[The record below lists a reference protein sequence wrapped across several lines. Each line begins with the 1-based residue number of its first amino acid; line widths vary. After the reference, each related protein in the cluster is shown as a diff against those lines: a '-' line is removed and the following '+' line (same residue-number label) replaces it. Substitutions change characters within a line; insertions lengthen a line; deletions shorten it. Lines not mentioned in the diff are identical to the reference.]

1 MSGRSPGSSP
11 APDGSRIRRSTTAV
25 RADLLHAAR
34 EVFGERGYAGARTR
48 EIADRAHATEQTM
61 YRHFRTKEELF
72 QQAVFEP
79 FGQLVDSFIKE
90 FEARAELNL
99 SEDQLAHDYVTM
111 LFGFLRE
118 NRREVLAL
126 ISLRSHHPELFS
138 QGPLDDLFPAME
150 QAVVTSL
157 RDQGRDQRDAGLAV
171 RLTFGMVLS
180 AAVFDDQLLG
190 LDADGDQDRLLA
202 VLSSYVAAGVG
213 RNSR

>member
-11 APDGSRIRRSTTAV
+11 AREGARVRRSTTAV

-48 EIADRAHATEQTM
+48 EIADRAHATEQMM

-79 FGQLVDSFIKE
+79 FGQLVDSFINE

-99 SEDQLAHDYVTM
+99 SEIQLARDYVTM

-150 QAVVTSL
+150 QAVVTSF
-157 RDQGRDQRDAGLAV
+157 RDQWDAGLAV

-190 LDADGDQDRLLA
+190 LDADGDQDHLPA

-213 RNSR
+213 QNAR

>member
-1 MSGRSPGSSP
+1 M
-11 APDGSRIRRSTTAV
+11 

-48 EIADRAHATEQTM
+48 EIADRAHATEQM
-61 YRHFRTKEELF
+61 LYRHFRTKEELF

-99 SEDQLAHDYVTM
+99 SEDQLARDYVTM

-150 QAVVTSL
+150 QAVVTSF
-157 RDQGRDQRDAGLAV
+157 RDQGREQRDAGLAV

-190 LDADGDQDRLLA
+190 LDADGDQDHLLA
-202 VLSSYVAAGVG
+202 VLSSYVAAGVAQ
-213 RNSR
+213 NSR